1 MNKYRAELSISY
13 EPETANLFDLELV
26 QEAAENYLAERIQD
40 FIGLGITDKYELK
53 EIYNKRR
60 IALIKFV
67 VEIPTADPEV
77 LKDLSDKFTDLG
89 EL

>member
-1 MNKYRAELSISY
+1 MNNYRAELTISY
-13 EPETANLFDLELV
+13 KPETPSLFDLELV

-40 FIGLGITDKYELK
+40 FLGLGITDKYELK
-53 EIYNKRR
+53 EIYSKRR
-60 IALIKFV
+60 TALIKFV
-67 VEIPTADPEV
+67 VEIPTADPEA